1 MFTLRCVLFIGLLA
15 SVRAARSNIDADDPE
30 PEGDDTGAFV
40 RMREQLPLLAD
51 DALAWLYY
59 VEAGVQV
66 DKSINTEV
74 MDFWHS
80 GIALVVEGGG
90 SERRREMTLQW
101 YAKDGMFGAL
111 LPDERLNWKDETV
124 TVFSDDIDSAYWTKK
139 THVGNATGEVLN
151 RYFDFV
157 VEYARTYRWYNLWRV
172 VADDGAVLKEDRVC
186 DSFSEQSIN
195 QFYHLGASMD
205 LSVRPRRNYARIFA
219 QPGTTSLEVIDL
231 GSRDPADAPAQREV
245 VAWYKGLAELAV
257 HVKAGSTAS
266 LKLAYAR
273 VAAADNFAFFGHDGE
288 TDTYFKVP
296 AKPRSDTADSYSEMS
311 LPW

>member
-1 MFTLRCVLFIGLLA
+1 MFTFRCVLFIGLLA
-15 SVRAARSNIDADDPE
+15 SVRAARTNIDAYDPE
-30 PEGDDTGAFV
+30 PEGDDTGVFV
-40 RMREQLPLLAD
+40 RMREQLPFLAG
-51 DALAWLYY
+51 DASAKLYY

-66 DKSINTEV
+66 DESINTEA

-90 SERRREMTLQW
+90 SEPRREMTLQW

-111 LPDERLNWKDETV
+111 LPDESLNWKDEAV

-139 THVGNATGEVLN
+139 THLGDATGEVLN

-157 VEYARTYRWYNLWRV
+157 VEYTRTHRWYNLWRV
-172 VADDGAVLKEDRVC
+172 VADDGAVLKEDHVC

-205 LSVRPRRNYARIFA
+205 LSVRPRRNYARVFA
-219 QPGTTSLEVIDL
+219 QPGTTSLEVVDL
-231 GSRDPADAPAQREV
+231 RSRDPADAPAQGEV
-245 VAWYKGLAELAV
+245 VAWYKRLAEHAV
-257 HVKAGSTAS
+257 HVKAGNTAS
-266 LKLAYAR
+266 LKLAYAQ
-273 VAAADNFAFFGHDGE
+273 AAAAGNFVFIGHDGE

-296 AKPRSDTADSYSEMS
+296 AKPQFGAADHYSEMS
-311 LPW
+311 LPR